1 MFMYG
6 HNMVDD
12 NLYNVGTP
20 NLQRLMKRAR
30 AYLDAEQGTPESR
43 DLILGL
49 VLANAQLKD
58 AALLAEKILKDTEHT
73 KHNV

>member
-1 MFMYG
+1 MYDCK
-6 HNMVDD
+6 MVNDTV
-12 NLYNVGTP
+12 YNTGTP
-20 NLQRLMKRAR
+20 NLQRLIKRAQ

-58 AALLAEKILKDTEHT
+58 AALLGEKILKDSEHKNSNAT
-73 KHNV
+73 I